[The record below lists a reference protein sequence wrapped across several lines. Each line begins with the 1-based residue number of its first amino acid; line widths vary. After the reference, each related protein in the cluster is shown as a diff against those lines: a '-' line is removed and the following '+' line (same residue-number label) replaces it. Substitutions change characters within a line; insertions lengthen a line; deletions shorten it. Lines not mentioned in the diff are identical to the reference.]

1 MQKFLLLLDMHEVIF
16 TDKKMDDIIL
26 VPGIQPTP
34 LSWIADEY
42 FKHLYSDTSSLSWG
56 IKDTYTLYYF
66 KCIHVH
72 NIFVQR
78 NVKNLGLC
86 FLVCINA
93 RLSVPTTHLGK
104 TLS

>member
-42 FKHLYSDTSSLSWG
+42 FKHLYLDIPSPFFGALKTR
-56 IKDTYTLYYF
+56 IRYIT
-66 KCIHVH
+66 
-72 NIFVQR
+72 
-78 NVKNLGLC
+78 
-86 FLVCINA
+86 
-93 RLSVPTTHLGK
+93 LSVYMCIIFLCNEMLK
-104 TLS
+104 TSVFAFLSV